1 MIQTLC
7 FSASHGF
14 IQHFLFLVFKSLLCF
29 LLCFIN
35 YLTQI
40 APLFFFSEAVTQR
53 CFVKKVLLE
62 ISQNSQENAC
72 GRASFADLRLKKR
85 LWYRCFPVNF
95 VKFLRAPFLTEQLRQ
110 LLLPFLSVYLLL
122 PVRFTLRYLP
132 PSLLYWE
139 VLFLFLILYLGGF
152 FLKKKKKT
160 KKRKE
165 KKYIYRKS

>member
-95 VKFLRAPFLTEQLRQ
+95 VKFLRAPFLTEHLWRLPLFCQICFPWNLWRYGQKKPRQNSLHFLLR
-110 LLLPFLSVYLLL
+110 
-122 PVRFTLRYLP
+122 
-132 PSLLYWE
+132 
-139 VLFLFLILYLGGF
+139 LFLGLYVARLF
-152 FLKKKKKT
+152 RFN
-160 KKRKE
+160 
-165 KKYIYRKS
+165 II